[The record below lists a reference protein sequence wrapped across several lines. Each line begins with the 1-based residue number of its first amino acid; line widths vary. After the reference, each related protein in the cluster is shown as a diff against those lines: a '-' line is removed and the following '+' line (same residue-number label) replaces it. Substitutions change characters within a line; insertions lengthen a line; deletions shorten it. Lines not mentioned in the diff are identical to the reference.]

1 MSISHLSK
9 NQKTPQTDIAMIIDL
24 LKFEVFYQR
33 KQRALIG
40 LSIIFLLYGL
50 MIGKQNFAP
59 ANVNFN
65 SAHQISYY
73 TSFMSLGTVFIIM
86 FFAIS
91 GLLRDLRYKM
101 DSIIFTTSITKF
113 QFFVSRFVGVFLF
126 GLLTFFPFFIGFLI
140 GTQSP
145 GLDPDRLSDFNL
157 MAYLWPWV
165 IFILPNTFI
174 VSAILFSVAL
184 LTKNNIATYLGA
196 TSIYVL
202 YIVCSIVLNSPLI
215 AQSIPPTES
224 GMMIAALLDPFGIAA
239 FFQQTQFWTPFEKNT
254 ELLSLSGF
262 LLQNRLIWMLFGF
275 GILALSYKFFSFKMV
290 NQRLKKE
297 KKAVR
302 TKVCKTAYRPIDI
315 NLNAKGRR
323 LAFTSLIESDMRATF
338 KSLPFWAII
347 LAWLFIVVSEFVSR
361 IQGGGEYHDSLYATS
376 NILINNFL
384 QPLEIFA
391 LLLIVFYSGELANRS
406 RDYKFEGILDVTP
419 VSNIALFLSKWV
431 SLLLL
436 PIILISSAILMS
448 VVFQISTGFYEFN
461 WPLYAS
467 LYYNNGAPFVLYS
480 LFALFLQ
487 SIIPNKYLGMGLTVL
502 AIALLNFAGPSI
514 GIQHPLL
521 RLGFIPLPSYT
532 EMNGFAQNTKAFYHL
547 TMYWFSLGGVLALIS
562 FRILKRGANS
572 DFRSQVQK
580 FTSSWRKSQLTA
592 ISVFGVLFLSSGSLI
607 YYNTNVLSE
616 YRSIDDY
623 LNTQERYERKFKQF
637 HGLATLNRIA
647 LKTEL
652 DLYPNEQSYD
662 LRANEILKNESSK
675 SISEM
680 LVQEKEQMAKIQI
693 EGANLVEYDS
703 LTGTYLFEFKQP
715 IQPEEEVE
723 MTYEINKRI
732 KGYEVNNSVVKN
744 GTYLSFNAFY
754 PSFGYN
760 VGSEIAN
767 NFEREK
773 RGLPKKKREASIEG
787 HLEVYGNKLDRASF
801 ETVISTE
808 ANQTAVSSGNLIN
821 QWTADNR
828 NYFHY
833 KTTLAILPAIGYFSA
848 DFAIK
853 KDEHNGVSIEQYYHP
868 SHSYNI
874 DRITESTELTL
885 DYCIENFGV
894 YPFDYIRIAEVP
906 AHWSFGGYAHP
917 GLISMVED
925 RLYLADIRDP
935 NGFDIVAKRTI
946 HEVAH
951 QWWGHILSPNR
962 GEGASF
968 FVEGLAKY
976 TEAIIMEKRYG
987 KGSVWNLAENANRR
1001 YFQGRSFASEP
1012 EPPIYKQLGE
1022 SYIGYGKNLTVMLA
1036 LTDLIGEEAVNQV
1049 LKTITDRQRA
1059 DYDYSVNTLVL
1070 LDELYKVT
1078 PNQYHAL
1085 IDDWFKKVITYDLS
1099 VEEAEYQQLESGKYE
1114 VSLTINAKR
1123 FHTQENGASEPI
1135 TMDEPIS
1142 IGLFTA
1148 SPENVS
1154 NEESIIYLAPH
1165 QVNQAQMQFKLI
1177 VDQLPTHV
1185 AIDPFGTRSD
1195 ENLFDNT
1202 IRLLK

>member
-1 MSISHLSK
+1 
-9 NQKTPQTDIAMIIDL
+9 MIIDL

-40 LSIIFLLYGL
+40 LSIIFLFYGL

-65 SAHQISYY
+65 SAHQISHY

-91 GLLRDLRYKM
+91 GLLRDLKHKM

-113 QFFVSRFVGVFLF
+113 QFFASRFLGVFLF
-126 GLLTFFPFFIGFLI
+126 GLLAFTPFFIGFLI

-157 MAYLWPWV
+157 MAYLWPWL

-174 VSAILFSVAL
+174 MSAILFSVAL
-184 LTKNNIATYLGA
+184 LTKNNIATYLAA
-196 TSIYVL
+196 TCIYVL

-224 GMMIAALLDPFGIAA
+224 GMMMAALLDPFGIAA
-239 FFQQTQFWTPFEKNT
+239 FFEQTQFWTPFEKNT

-262 LLQNRLIWMLFGF
+262 LLKNRLIWVLFGF
-275 GILALSYKFFSFKMV
+275 GILVLSYKFFSFKMA

-297 KKAVR
+297 KKAVKR
-302 TKVCKTAYRPIDI
+302 EVSKTAYRPMDI
-315 NLNAKGRR
+315 SLNAKGRR
-323 LAFTSLIESDMRATF
+323 LAFSSLVGSDMRATF

-347 LAWLFIVVSEFVSR
+347 LVWLFIVISEFVSR

-376 NILINNFL
+376 NILISNYL

-391 LLLIVFYSGELANRS
+391 LLLIVFYSAELANRS
-406 RDYKFEGILDVTP
+406 RDYKFDGILDVTP

-467 LYYNNGAPFVLYS
+467 LYYYNGAPFVLYS

-514 GIQHPLL
+514 GIQHPML
-521 RLGFIPLPSYT
+521 RLGYIPLPSYT
-532 EMNGFAQNTKAFYHL
+532 EMNGFAQSIKAFYHL
-547 TMYWFSLGGVLALIS
+547 TMYWFSLGGILAVIS
-562 FRILKRGANS
+562 FKLLKRGANS
-572 DFRSQVQK
+572 DF
-580 FTSSWRKSQLTA
+580 KSQIQKLTSGWGKGQLA
-592 ISVFGVLFLSSGSLI
+592 ALGVFATLFLSSAGLV

-616 YRSIDDY
+616 YRSMEDY
-623 LNTQERYERKFKQF
+623 LNTQESYERKFKQYD
-637 HGLATLNRIA
+637 GLATLSRIG

-652 DLYPNEQSYD
+652 DIYPSKQKYD
-662 LRANEILKNESSK
+662 LRANYILKNESPNAISK
-675 SISEM
+675 M
-680 LVQEKEQMAKIQI
+680 LVQEQEQLTKIQI

-703 LTGTYLFEFKQP
+703 LTGTYLFEFYRP
-715 IQPEEEVE
+715 IQPEEEVG
-723 MTYEINKRI
+723 MTYEINKCV
-732 KGYEVNNSVVKN
+732 KGYEADVSVVKN
-744 GTYLSFNAFY
+744 GTYLAFNTFE
-754 PSFGYN
+754 PTFGYIN
-760 VGSEIAN
+760 SREIAS

-773 RGLPKKKREASIEG
+773 RGLPKKEQEASIEG
-787 HLEVYGNKLDRASF
+787 HLEVYGNKLDRTTF

-808 ANQTAVSSGNLIN
+808 ANQTAVSSGSLIN
-821 QWTADNR
+821 QWSAGDR

-833 KTTLAILPAIGYFSA
+833 KTSTAILPAIGYFSA
-848 DFAIK
+848 DFTVK
-853 KDEHNGVSIEQYYHP
+853 KEEHNGISIEQYYHP
-868 SHSYNI
+868 SNDYNI
-874 DRITESTELTL
+874 DRITESTEITL

-894 YPFDYIRIAEVP
+894 YPFDYLRIAEVP

-935 NGFDIVAKRTI
+935 NSFDIVAKRTI

-951 QWWGHILSPNR
+951 QWWGHVLSPNR
-962 GEGASF
+962 GEGTSF

-987 KGSVWNLAENANRR
+987 KGAVWNLAENANRR
-1001 YFQGRSFASEP
+1001 YFQGRSFTSEP

-1022 SYIGYGKNLTVMLA
+1022 SYLGYGKNLTVMLA
-1036 LTDLIGEEAVNQV
+1036 LVDLIGEETVNQV
-1049 LKTITDRQRA
+1049 LRTITDRQREDNA
-1059 DYDYSVNTLVL
+1059 YSVNTLIL

-1078 PNQYHAL
+1078 PNQYHLL

-1099 VEEAEYQQLESGKYE
+1099 IEEAEYQKLESGKYE
-1114 VSLTINAKR
+1114 VILTVNAKR
-1123 FHTQENGASEPI
+1123 FQTQENGASEQIAINEPI
-1135 TMDEPIS
+1135 T
-1142 IGLFTA
+1142 IGLFTV
-1148 SPENVS
+1148 SPENIRD
-1154 NEESIIYLAPH
+1154 EKSIVYLAPH
-1165 QVNQAQMQFKLI
+1165 QINQAQIQVKII

-1185 AIDPFGTRSD
+1185 SINPFGTRSD

-1202 IRLLK
+1202 IRLVQQ